1 MSSKNSPRT
10 LQNGLP
16 RANAHSWRPPTGSPS
31 DPDVVLASLPM
42 GTPDYLRVIG
52 AYFTKYNSQHSKKN
66 KGVSFKTMHDRQRM
80 VVSFFR
86 ELRHET
92 PYRNLDPRQLA
103 NRHIEAM
110 VTRWLERRL
119 STATI
124 HNYLSFLR
132 TFAGWIGKAGMVREP
147 EFYVGADSPHAHR
160 SEVATE
166 DRSWSAMNVD
176 ISAKIAEIAR
186 FDSWVGLQLELEAGF
201 GLRGKEARHLKP
213 HGAIVTRDAA
223 NPRDA
228 AAFPECRTFL
238 HISAGSKGGRPRDV
252 PIQTQAQ
259 QDLLDQVMKLVPPGS
274 YVGRPGFTSLQNQAH
289 FYYVIRK
296 FGISKA
302 DLGVVS
308 PLVTGRTSP
317 PGAHLRRGAICQNDR
332 LHRVIDAE
340 VTPDEGRTR
349 TGSRSVTSATS
360 ASLGC
365 TGYLGSDAG
374 LPEAANDPAAWHVA
388 GESTRNA
395 HPDDWRS
402 DATSRHFV
410 AAARDQGSRSVT
422 SATSAGQPR
431 MQGIPVSLMML
442 CSAGST

>member
-1 MSSKNSPRT
+1 
-10 LQNGLP
+10 
-16 RANAHSWRPPTGSPS
+16 
-31 DPDVVLASLPM
+31 
-42 GTPDYLRVIG
+42 
-52 AYFTKYNSQHSKKN
+52 
-66 KGVSFKTMHDRQRM
+66 VSFKTMHDRQRM

-308 PLVTGRTSP
+308 HGLRHQYANDHFEADAGGPSP
-317 PGAHLRRGAICQNDR
+317 VRGGTERPHGNKPAR
-332 LHRVIDAE
+332 KRV
-340 VTPDEGRTR
+340 
-349 TGSRSVTSATS
+349 SRVLGHNRER
-360 ASLGC
+360 AS

-374 LPEAANDPAAWHVA
+374 LPEAANDPAA
-388 GESTRNA
+388 
-395 HPDDWRS
+395 
-402 DATSRHFV
+402 
-410 AAARDQGSRSVT
+410 
-422 SATSAGQPR
+422 
-431 MQGIPVSLMML
+431 
-442 CSAGST
+442 

>member
-10 LQNGLP
+10 LHNGLP
-16 RANAHSWRPPTGSPS
+16 RTHTHSWRPPTGSPS

-52 AYFTKYNSQHSKKN
+52 AYFAKYNSQHSKKN

-110 VTRWLERRL
+110 VARWLERRL

-132 TFAGWIGKAGMVREP
+132 TFAGWIGKSGMVREP

-176 ISAKIAEIAR
+176 IAAKIAEIAR
-186 FDSWVGLQLELEAGF
+186 FDHWVGLQLELEAGF

-213 HGAIVTRDAA
+213 HGAIVTCDAA
-223 NPRDA
+223 SPRDA

-238 HISAGSKGGRPRDV
+238 HISAGSKGGRPRDI

-259 QDLLDQVMKLVPPGS
+259 QELLDRVMKLVPPGH
-274 YVGRPGFTSLQNQAH
+274 YVGRPGFTSLQNQAR

-302 DLGVVS
+302 ELGVVS
-308 PLVTGRTSP
+308 HGLRHQYANDHFEADAGGPSPVRGGTSRP
-317 PGAHLRRGAICQNDR
+317 
-332 LHRVIDAE
+332 
-340 VTPDEGRTR
+340 EGNKPARTR
-349 TGSRSVTSATS
+349 VSRVLGHNRER
-360 ASLGC
+360 AS
-365 TGYLGSDAG
+365 TGYLGSSAVMRSKG
-374 LPEAANDPAAWHVA
+374 LKPNEPPM
-388 GESTRNA
+388 T
-395 HPDDWRS
+395 
-402 DATSRHFV
+402 
-410 AAARDQGSRSVT
+410 
-422 SATSAGQPR
+422 
-431 MQGIPVSLMML
+431 
-442 CSAGST
+442 